1 MSRGPA
7 WTDEEHAELI
17 RQRSVLM
24 LPWEAVRLP
33 GRSNK
38 ACINE
43 FYKARLSQ
51 RIARALHQKRR
62 GRPPGPA
69 VKPVPVETCSSSE
82 RVLRSRERRQQDL
95 GVLRDWTAL
104 LERIAERGLTG
115 GCFGDPAPGRSALD
129 QRASAAEAAVELPYK
144 RGGLDGY

>member
-1 MSRGPA
+1 M
-7 WTDEEHAELI
+7 I

-51 RIARALHQKRR
+51 RIARAMHQKRR

-69 VKPVPVETCSSSE
+69 VRPEPEPIETCSSSE
-82 RVLRSRERRQQDL
+82 QVLRPRARRQQDL
-95 GVLRDWTAL
+95 GVLRDWADL
-104 LERIAERGLTG
+104 RGRIAERGLTG
-115 GCFGDPAPGRSALD
+115 GWFGDPPPGRSALD
-129 QRASAAEAAVELPYK
+129 QRASEAADAVELPYK
-144 RGGLDGY
+144 RGGMDGY